1 MAKTR
6 VGIIVLSGTLDKVL
20 PAFMLGTT
28 AASMGMEVGMFFS
41 FYGIN
46 TLHKEN
52 IKKIKVSPIGNP
64 AMPMPIP
71 VPQILTIMPGMM
83 DFATNMM
90 KSMMEKHKVPSLENL
105 IESAKALDVKIY
117 PCNTAMQLFGFKEE
131 DLIEGVEKPVGAAT
145 FLNFVNQADKPIVM
159 SF

>member
-46 TLHKEN
+46 ALHKEN
-52 IKKIKVSPIGNP
+52 IKKIKVSPVGNP
-64 AMPMPIP
+64 AMPMPVP
-71 VPQILTIMPGMM
+71 VPQILTVMPGMM

-90 KSMMEKHKVPSLENL
+90 KGMMEKHKVPSLENL
-105 IESAKALDVKIY
+105 IESAKALDVKLY

-159 SF
+159 NF

>member
-1 MAKTR
+1 MVKPR

-46 TLHKEN
+46 VLHKEN

-90 KSMMEKHKVPSLENL
+90 KGMMEKHKVPSLENL
-105 IESAKALDVKIY
+105 IDSAKALDVKLY
-117 PCNTAMQLFGFKEE
+117 PCNTAMQLFRFKEE

-159 SF
+159 NF

>member
-1 MAKTR
+1 MATTR

-28 AASMGMEVGMFFS
+28 AASMGMEVGIFFS

-46 TLHKEN
+46 VLHKEKF
-52 IKKIKVSPIGNP
+52 KKLKVSPIGNP

-71 VPQILTIMPGMM
+71 IPQILTVMPGMV

-90 KSMMEKHKVPSLENL
+90 KGMMKKHKVPDIEQL
-105 IESAKALDVKIY
+105 IQSAKALGIKLY
-117 PCNTAMQLFGFKEE
+117 PCNTAMQLFGYNEE
-131 DLIEGVEKPVGAAT
+131 DLIDGVEKPVGAAT
-145 FLNFVNQADKPIVM
+145 FLNFVNGGDKSIVM
-159 SF
+159 NF